1 LSNVLIS
8 EAIGYGCT
16 GIGTAILGNDLAAT
30 PIILGGSEEIKK
42 KYLGQLIDEPVMAV
56 CIFPFLFLKNSFKSY
71 CVTEP
76 GAGSDVSGLKTKAVK
91 KGDEWVVSFL
101 LFLQKFLKI
110 FF

>member
-1 LSNVLIS
+1 LLSNVLIS

-56 CIFPFLFLKNSFKSY
+56 C
-71 CVTEP
+71 
-76 GAGSDVSGLKTKAVK
+76 
-91 KGDEWVVSFL
+91 
-101 LFLQKFLKI
+101 
-110 FF
+110 FFFYF

>member
-1 LSNVLIS
+1 MSNVLIS

-56 CIFPFLFLKNSFKSY
+56 CFFSFLRFSFKSY